1 MKEGDNLITSTFW
14 HIIGWSFGICSTIG
28 FFLIIITEWKEKEEY
43 PYKFIYFITA
53 VLGWAVAF
61 GVK

>member
-1 MKEGDNLITSTFW
+1 LITSTFW
-14 HIIGWSFGICSTIG
+14 HIIGWAFGICSTIG
-28 FFLIIITEWKEKEEY
+28 YLSIFYNEMKTGDEQ

-53 VLGWAVAF
+53 VLGWATAF

>member
-1 MKEGDNLITSTFW
+1 MITSTFW
-14 HIIGWSFGICSTIG
+14 HIIGWAFGICSTIG
-28 FFLIIITEWKEKEEY
+28 YLSIFYNEMKTGDEQ

-53 VLGWAVAF
+53 VLGWATAF